1 MRLLGDCKSNFSN
14 NPKTV
19 IRISPNTSYL
29 KKIIGVLLE
38 TLAAASSQTLHNPTE
53 KRGCPQAAVAPPVI
67 NNGHIKS

>member
-1 MRLLGDCKSNFSN
+1 MRLLGHCKSNFSN

-19 IRISPNTSYL
+19 IGISPNTSYL
-29 KKIIGVLLE
+29 KKIIGGLLE
-38 TLAAASSQTLHNPTE
+38 TLPRSQTVHDWTE